1 VAVGYIFDQMGERV
15 LVCRAEGMPRTR
27 HGDDELHLPD
37 VLGDF
42 RVPARRFFE

>member
-1 VAVGYIFDQMGERV
+1 VGCIFDQMSELV
-15 LVCRAEGMPRTR
+15 LVCRAEGMTR
-27 HGDDELHLPD
+27 ALHRDDELHLPD